1 MNKIKAKDISN
12 LEIALKYLNR
22 GFSVIPIKPNSKDPL
37 IGWKKY
43 QTQLPT
49 EDEVREWWEE
59 HPDAN
64 IAIITGKVSG
74 ICVLEIDD
82 EDILEELEIPLTVT
96 GISGGK
102 RLPHYFFRYKK
113 GIPSFSHQH
122 DGKEVF
128 SFRSDGFYIVVPPSV
143 HESGGIYEWEDG
155 CSFEEIELAELPECL
170 FEYMSK
176 SVEHELNKE
185 FLYFNEE
192 CDSRNIV
199 KQVKDKVLFS
209 KLLMHLGFEGQEC
222 KGYWKF
228 RCPFHDDGN
237 NHDFVVWDEICG
249 AIDYHDGEGYDPIK
263 FLREINGWSFQKALD
278 YLKDFAGIETNIS
291 TKQNNVDEVVNLIKD
306 LGVTLFHDENNE
318 PYIRYQYDGVY
329 RISKI
334 TDEVFKLFVIK
345 EYRERTNKTLN
356 DNTLKTVLNSLKT
369 DAIIDGKKHKLNVR
383 VAEYDSDS
391 VIWYDLGDGRA
402 VRIDSL
408 GWHIVDDPPILFK
421 NFSHQQVQVEPV
433 DTDCKDVYE
442 IFNFVRIKDDD
453 SKLLYIA
460 NLVAAL
466 IPDIPHPID
475 VFYGV
480 KGSSKTTA
488 CRMKKDIVD
497 PSTLES
503 MSPPNSPNE
512 FIQTCSH
519 HWFLT
524 IDNLS
529 KLPEWLSD
537 TLCRVV
543 TGEGFSKRKL
553 YTDDSDI
560 IYSFKRCIAL
570 NGINLVAD
578 KPDLLDRALLFEL
591 EPIDPKDR
599 KTEKELK
606 LMFEKLKP
614 KILGALFSL
623 LFKARAVLPNIHLS
637 KKARMADFDELG
649 CAVARA
655 LGLSD
660 EDFLNAY
667 KRNRDIQNK
676 EALEASTTAECIMIL
691 MKDKEDWK
699 GSPSLLLSEL
709 ITVANVNNIDK
720 ESKSFPKTANM
731 VWKRMQ
737 EVIPNLKDVGI
748 VCTRDDS
755 SRGKNGR
762 KIKIINLTFS
772 ANEEVG
778 DRDMEKEERR
788 IHKLMTPNDSSNK
801 QAVRRRL
808 PRIKRK

>member
-1 MNKIKAKDISN
+1 MNKNIGKDISN

-22 GFSVIPIKPNSKDPL
+22 GLSVIPIRANSKKPL
-37 IGWKKY
+37 IGWKEY

-49 EDEVREWWEE
+49 EDEVREWWGKN
-59 HPDAN
+59 PDAN
-64 IAIITGKVSG
+64 IAIITGEVSG

-96 GISGGK
+96 AISGGK
-102 RLPHYFFRYKK
+102 RLPHYFFQYKK
-113 GIPSFSHQH
+113 GISTYSHRPNGKESFSI
-122 DGKEVF
+122 
-128 SFRSDGFYIVVPPSV
+128 RSDGFYVVVPPSV
-143 HESGGIYEWEDG
+143 HQTGGIYEWEDG
-155 CSFEEIELAELPECL
+155 LSFEDVNLAEPPEWL

-176 SVEHELNKE
+176 SVEHELKKE
-185 FLYFNEE
+185 LSYSNED

-209 KLLMHLGFEGQEC
+209 KLLMHLGLEGQEY

-249 AIDYHDGEGYDPIK
+249 AIDYHNGEGYDPIK
-263 FLREINGWSFQKALD
+263 FLREINGWSFQQALD

-318 PYIRYQYDGVY
+318 PYIRYQYEGVY

-345 EYRERTNKTLN
+345 EYRDRTNKTLN

-383 VAEYDSDS
+383 VAEYDSA
-391 VIWYDLGDGRA
+391 IWYDLGDGRA

-433 DTDCKDVYE
+433 KANCEDIYE
-442 IFNFVRIKDDD
+442 IFNFVRIRDDD

-460 NLVAAL
+460 NLVATMF
-466 IPDIPHPID
+466 PDIPHPID
-475 VFYGV
+475 VFSGV

-488 CRMKKDIVD
+488 CRIKKEIVD
-497 PSTLES
+497 PSIIDS
-503 MSPPNSPNE
+503 MGPPRKE
-512 FIQTCSH
+512 EDFIQTCSH

-560 IYSFKRCIAL
+560 IYSFKRCLAL

-591 EPIDPKDR
+591 EAIDPKDR

-606 LMFEKLKP
+606 LMFEKLKL

-623 LFKARAVLPNIHLS
+623 LFKALAELPNIHLS

-655 LGLSD
+655 LDLRD

-667 KRNRDIQNK
+667 KRNIDIQNK

-709 ITVANVNNIDK
+709 ITVAEANNIDK

-731 VWKRMQ
+731 VWKRLQ
-737 EVIPNLKDVGI
+737 EVIPNLKEVGI
-748 VCTRDDS
+748 DCTSNRES
-755 SRGKNGR
+755 STR
-762 KIKIINLTFS
+762 KIIIINHS
-772 ANEEVG
+772 YIQIQVDPDA
-778 DRDMEKEERR
+778 EKEKWR
-788 IHKLMTPNDSSNK
+788 IRNYMTANDSSNN

-808 PRIKRK
+808 PRLKRK